1 MPRLDNRKIRKLR
14 QGSMSNN
21 GNDMLVADLAAMI
34 EISHPMLTRMENDET
49 YNPGVL
55 TLLKVSEYFNVTID
69 DLIIKD

>member
-1 MPRLDNRKIRKLR
+1 
-14 QGSMSNN
+14 
-21 GNDMLVADLAAMI
+21 MLVADLAAMI